1 MPLREDV
8 LNPIPGPNPAGADL
22 RYDAI
27 YDRIKEAKREDDDAP
42 QGDWQ
47 HERKTADWPLVIKV
61 SSEVLAT
68 KSKDLQLAAWLTEAL
83 LKREGYAGL
92 RSGLGLLRS
101 LIELFWDQLYPPLD
115 PDDEYG
121 PASVRAGALERV
133 GLFEIPV
140 KQVPLNKAGH
150 DFFKYKE
157 SRGVG
162 YEADASDEAKIEAR
176 GKAIAEGKMPAEEF
190 DAAFAATPKPF
201 YKALVGDIAG
211 ALETLQALD
220 KTSEERFG
228 SEAPNFARL
237 RAALEEV
244 QHAARQLLKRKL
256 EADPDP
262 IGAGADAPAPMPVT
276 AAADVPP
283 AQSAP
288 IPGGAL
294 AAEPVSREDAASRVV
309 GAARYLRRVEPRNP
323 ASYLMLRG
331 FRWGELRAQGN
342 APDPRLLEAPPT
354 HIRSQLKGLL
364 LDRKWPELLELGETV
379 MGTPQGRGWLD
390 LQRYVTAACD
400 GMGSDY
406 YHVSAAIRG
415 ALRALLGDLPGLP
428 GMTLMDDTPTANL
441 ETQAWLRDVVV
452 PNGAEPVAR
461 VEHDGDGDS
470 AYSPHGDAGALE
482 RAMADVR
489 SGRPDRAIETLMREL
504 AREKS
509 RRGRFLKQT
518 QLAEIMV
525 TAGHEG
531 VAKPIL
537 EELLALIESH
547 KLEEWETGEVI
558 AQPLALLYRCLE
570 KVEGDPALKQSLYL
584 RICRL
589 DPVQAIGF
597 AQA

>member
-22 RYDAI
+22 RYDAL

-83 LKREGYAGL
+83 LRREGFAGL

-101 LIELFWDQLYPPLD
+101 LLELFWDQLYPPLD
-115 PDDEYG
+115 PEDEYG

-133 GLFEIPV
+133 GLFDIPI

-157 SRGVG
+157 SRSVG
-162 YEADASDEAKIEAR
+162 YEADASDEAKAEAR
-176 GKAIAEGKMPAEEF
+176 GKAIAEGKMQAEEF

-201 YKALVGDIAG
+201 YKALVTDIAG
-211 ALETLQALD
+211 SLETLQALS
-220 KTSEERFG
+220 KTTDEKFG
-228 SEAPNFARL
+228 DGAPSFARL
-237 RAALEEV
+237 RGALEEV
-244 QHAARQLLKRKL
+244 QHVAKLLLKRKL
-256 EADPDP
+256 EVDPDP
-262 IGAGADAPAPMPVT
+262 VEAGTDAPAALPVT
-276 AAADVPP
+276 AAADGPP
-283 AQSAP
+283 PPSTP
-288 IPGGAL
+288 VLGGTL
-294 AAEPVSREDAASRVV
+294 SAEPTSRDDAASRIV
-309 GAARYLRRVEPRNP
+309 GAARYMRRVEPRNP
-323 ASYLMLRG
+323 AAYLMLRG
-331 FRWGELRAQGN
+331 FRWGELRAHGS

-354 HIRSQLKGLL
+354 HIRSQLKGHL

-390 LQRYVTAACD
+390 LQRYVIAACD
-400 GMGSDY
+400 GLGSDY
-406 YHVSAAIRG
+406 HHVSSAIRG

-428 GMTLMDDTPTANL
+428 AMTLMDDTPTANL
-441 ETQAWLRDVVV
+441 ETQAWLRDVVL
-452 PNGAEPVAR
+452 PNGAEPKAR
-461 VEHDGDGDS
+461 IELPGDGDT
-470 AYSPHGDAGALE
+470 AYTPRGDAGALD

-489 SGRPDRAIETLMREL
+489 SGRPERAIETLMRDL

-518 QLAEIMV
+518 QLADIMV
-525 TAGHEG
+525 AAGHEG

-537 EELLALIESH
+537 EELVALIESH
-547 KLEEWETGEVI
+547 KLEEWEAGDVI
-558 AQPLALLYRCLE
+558 AQPLALLYRCLD
-570 KVEGDPALKQSLYL
+570 KIEGDPAVKQGLYL

-597 AQA
+597 AQT